1 MMNQHE
7 QLKQDAK
14 SAIDKV
20 MGDRS
25 VSKFKTVESLEELA
39 SDLEC
44 MIDALN
50 LEINVE
56 DDDDERLL
64 GGIDT

>member
-1 MMNQHE
+1 MNQHE